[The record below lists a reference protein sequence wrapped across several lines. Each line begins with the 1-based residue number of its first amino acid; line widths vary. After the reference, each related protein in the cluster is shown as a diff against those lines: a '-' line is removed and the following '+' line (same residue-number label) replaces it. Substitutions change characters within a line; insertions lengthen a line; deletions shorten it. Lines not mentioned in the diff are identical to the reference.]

1 MVILSAVSSRKPFL
15 YRLWHLQLMYGDLS
29 KALGMKSIARHV
41 KVADGAQPFQLGDA
55 KMPHWE
61 VGIRLLLLLPINLVM
76 VSSFFLLSFL
86 LMWINDFIR
95 SRQLQSQPSIDK
107 WVIRIWATAFLFA
120 VRAPVS
126 VRDLRPEGDV
136 GGDVYC
142 ANHVSVLDPFAIYW
156 HAQAAFLSLTSNRD
170 RPIVG
175 YFCKLAQCFFVE
187 RATHS
192 GQGSSSDVIDWLRRT
207 SEVGRARPPAVVFPE
222 GVVTAGHTMIPF
234 RTSSFRCCR
243 PITPI
248 ALRYPPYAG
257 APRDSITLPG
267 ALCVLLS
274 RVYTPVSVEVLPTH
288 VPSDEECRDPA
299 LFAARVQESIAA
311 QLGISICDDFDYS
324 QSVSVKQMEGAA
336 LRKDGGV
343 GLFT

>member
-207 SEVGRARPPAVVFPE
+207 SEVGRAHHDPLPHIFLPMLSADHAHRAALPAVRWRAARLDHAARGAVCAPQPRLHARLRRGTPHARPKRR
-222 GVVTAGHTMIPF
+222 GVQGP
-234 RTSSFRCCR
+234 C
-243 PITPI
+243 
-248 ALRYPPYAG
+248 
-257 APRDSITLPG
+257 
-267 ALCVLLS
+267 ALCGS
-274 RVYTPVSVEVLPTH
+274 RSGVHS
-288 VPSDEECRDPA
+288 
-299 LFAARVQESIAA
+299 
-311 QLGISICDDFDYS
+311 
-324 QSVSVKQMEGAA
+324 GATRHLN
-336 LRKDGGV
+336 LRR
-343 GLFT
+343 L